1 MARSNRA
8 RLNRSLMATQSR
20 PSHKPQPA
28 RWEQRRQRDERAHI
42 DRRDWRGRSAPASA
56 ATAATEPPMRVAT
69 PTLIREV
76 RRKPLPGSPDVGD
89 ADVLDELGARRDQVD
104 ERDLSRRGASELDR
118 AGCRP
123 GYLEHRLDC
132 LRRANGEDVVLPGA
146 RYEACRSEE
155 HTSELQSLR

>member
-8 RLNRSLMATQSR
+8 RPNRSLMATHGR

-28 RWEQRRQRDERAHI
+28 CCEQRRQRDERAHVN
-42 DRRDWRGRSAPASA
+42 RRDWRGRSATASA
-56 ATAATEPPMRVAT
+56 ATAAATEPPVGIAT

-76 RRKPLPGSPDVGD
+76 RRKPLAGSPDVGD

-104 ERDLSRRGASELDR
+104 ERDLSWRRASELDR
-118 AGCRP
+118 AGCRA

-132 LRRANGEDVVLPGA
+132 LGRANGEDVVLPG
-146 RYEACRSEE
+146 
-155 HTSELQSLR
+155 T